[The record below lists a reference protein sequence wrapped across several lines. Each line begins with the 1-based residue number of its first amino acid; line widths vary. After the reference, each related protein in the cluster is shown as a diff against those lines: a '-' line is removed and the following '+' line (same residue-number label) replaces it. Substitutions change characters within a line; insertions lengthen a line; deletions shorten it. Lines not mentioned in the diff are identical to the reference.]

1 LFNSDLVESDITC
14 TDYIKFYVNKGEE
27 DVSCEFRIE
36 DIDIFLQ
43 MIIMIVS
50 GAISDKVISLILQN
64 IDNEETKEHF
74 MTTLMKVS
82 QDNLSELSE
91 RSVIKPS
98 EFQV

>member
-1 LFNSDLVESDITC
+1 MFNSDLVESDITR

-27 DVSCEFRIE
+27 DVSCEFFIE

-43 MIIMIVS
+43 MITMIVS
-50 GAISDKVISLILQN
+50 GAISEKVINLILQN
-64 IDNEETKEHF
+64 IDNEEIKEHF
-74 MTTLMKVS
+74 MTAMIKMS

>member
-1 LFNSDLVESDITC
+1 MVI
-14 TDYIKFYVNKGEE
+14 
-27 DVSCEFRIE
+27 
-36 DIDIFLQ
+36 
-43 MIIMIVS
+43 MIIS
-50 GAISDKVISLILQN
+50 GAISEEVISLILQN

-82 QDNLSELSE
+82 QDNLNKLSE